1 MLSSSSIIVHLKEK
15 ELRAICEFYKHEKQT
30 FSIYL
35 IKFLLPGNAVRM
47 YTPVDDSFD
56 RYLLYLAKPYVT
68 FRVRACESASITLMP
83 DPQGTWWIDGYQI
96 VLGSYANTKSEIRPG
111 YNATGKLL

>member
-1 MLSSSSIIVHLKEK
+1 MSTENVWIQKARKAKLRHVLSRIP
-15 ELRAICEFYKHEKQT
+15 
-30 FSIYL
+30 
-35 IKFLLPGNAVRM
+35 FLSPGNALRM
-47 YTPVDDSFD
+47 YTPVGDTFD

-68 FRVRACESASITLMP
+68 FRVRACESASVTLMP

-111 YNATGKLL
+111 YNSTGKRFHT